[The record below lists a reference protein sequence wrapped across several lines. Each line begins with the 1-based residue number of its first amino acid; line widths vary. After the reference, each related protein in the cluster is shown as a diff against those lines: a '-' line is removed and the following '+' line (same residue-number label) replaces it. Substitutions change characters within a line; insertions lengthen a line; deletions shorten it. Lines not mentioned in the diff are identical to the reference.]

1 MENPGDRILNPKT
14 NRYVLKSGKIGKKLL
29 QNTSVTSRNLN
40 RTQVQ
45 TTAVAT
51 PKDKQNDKIFGLES
65 TKYRWIDS
73 NYKYNGYWCIKLTP
87 GLFLYRGNKV
97 FSNLTNQATYFAP
110 WHGTS
115 NSYLPK
121 GKDGYFSVY
130 QIKHAKNLNLMDLS
144 KLENLNKLLS
154 TYFHDKPIY
163 EMIKNV
169 TIGKIIEAKISVNP
183 NVNDAKKFKTLETP
197 TQPYQ
202 LKYPIRTS
210 IIKDDY
216 KFSNWLCEQGFDGY
230 AAEDMNF
237 TKNFLTNKKT
247 FPAEVMLCNPK
258 NDVVFLKGFPT
269 RKFTKMSLMEKAIGE
284 NYLNKRI

>member
-1 MENPGDRILNPKT
+1 MVDNCPPGKILNPET
-14 NRYVLKSGKIGKKLL
+14 NRYVSKTGKIGKKLL
-29 QNTSVTSRNLN
+29 ENQSSRE
-40 RTQVQ
+40 
-45 TTAVAT
+45 
-51 PKDKQNDKIFGLES
+51 PKRDDKIFGLQS
-65 TKYRWIDS
+65 TQYEWMDS
-73 NYKYNGYWCIKLTP
+73 VYQYNDFWCIKVKP
-87 GLFLYRGNKV
+87 NLFLYRGNKV
-97 FSNLTNQATYFAP
+97 KTNLKNQATYFAP
-110 WHGTS
+110 WYGTS

-121 GKDGYFSVY
+121 GKEGVFEIY
-130 QIKHAKNLNLMDLS
+130 QIKANVTLNLLDLS

-154 TYFHDKPIY
+154 TYFDDKPIY

-169 TIGKIIEAKISVNP
+169 TIGKVIQAKLSVNP
-183 NVNDAKKFKTLETP
+183 KVNDAKKFSKLETD

-247 FPAEVMLCNPK
+247 FPAEIMLCNPK
-258 NDVVFLKGFPT
+258 DDVIVVKSFPT
-269 RKFTKMSLMEKAIGE
+269 RKFRKLSLMEKAIGE
-284 NYLNKRI
+284 KFLNKRK